1 MRLVLGGMNQGQK
14 KVALELTKLTE
25 DRVIYCKECSFEDIL
40 KAPIIN
46 DFHLYIK
53 RVLKDGGDPYDYAKQ
68 LIEGNPQACVVMDE
82 IGCGVVPDNAFDR
95 DYRETVG
102 RIGCILA
109 ENSREVYRVF
119 CGIPTRIK

>member
-1 MRLVLGGMNQGQK
+1 MRLVLGGSSQGQLN
-14 KVALELTKLTE
+14 VALELTKSTN
-25 DRVIYCKECSFEDIL
+25 DQVTYCGECSFEDLL
-40 KAPIIN
+40 KAPVIN
-46 DFHLYIK
+46 DFHLLIK
-53 RVLKDGGDPYDYAKQ
+53 RIIKEGGDPYDCAKQ
-68 LIEGNPQACVVMDE
+68 LIEKNPQACVVMDE

-109 ENSREVYRVF
+109 EHSAEVYRVF

>member
-1 MRLVLGGMNQGQK
+1 MRLVLGGKGQGQV
-14 KVALELTKLTE
+14 KVACSLTKLTS
-25 DRVIYCKECSFEDIL
+25 DRVINCQECSFEDIL
-40 KAPIIN
+40 KALIIN
-46 DFHLYIK
+46 DFHLFIK
-53 RVLKDGGDPYDYAKQ
+53 RVLKEGGDPYDYAKQ